1 MHRPFLAEITKN
13 REFVVRFESRENR
26 LMWIGQ
32 GVSLITDLGVSIAI
46 VFVIAELIDMGVSIP
61 VVDLFA
67 GLGVATIL
75 IVFVGI
81 QII

>member
-1 MHRPFLAEITKN
+1 MHRPFLAETTKS
-13 REFVVRFESRENR
+13 RGFVVRLESRENR

-32 GVSLITDLGVSIAI
+32 GVSLITD
-46 VFVIAELIDMGVSIP
+46 MGVSIP
-61 VVDLFA
+61 EVDLFA

-75 IVFVGI
+75 IVLVGI